1 MRPSILIVV
10 ALLFSFSMA
19 LHVVLW
25 RWRRPQQQIGWFLII
40 FLTPLLLL
48 TLAWFRPVSYLSLQ
62 DFLFVVLA
70 HLSLSCAYIQIYPA
84 CQALSP
90 SLMVLLFVGNSMPD
104 GMTEAEIQAR
114 FSREILLGN
123 RIQDLLVSGLIRENK
138 GQFEIAPQGL
148 LIVLPGIFLRKML
161 GLTPGKG

>member
-1 MRPSILIVV
+1 
-10 ALLFSFSMA
+10 MA

-25 RWRRPQQQIGWFLII
+25 RWRCPQQQIGWFLII
-40 FLTPLLLL
+40 FLAPLPLLALVL
-48 TLAWFRPVSYLSLQ
+48 FRLYPTLSVQ
-62 DFLFVVLA
+62 DFLFMALA
-70 HLSLSCAYIQIYPA
+70 HLALSCAYIQIYPA

-90 SLMVLLFVGNSMPD
+90 SLMLLLFVGNSMPG
-104 GMTEAEIQAR
+104 GMTEDEIQAR

-123 RIQDLLVSGLIRENK
+123 RIQDLLVSGLIRESG
-138 GQFEIAPQGL
+138 GQFEITLQGL